1 MTIFWKE
8 YKIVFEKDQK
18 DKANTLY
25 LYIENIDGVTYAK
38 FGEAFKQTVW
48 ERYDATGYTQHSKQ
62 IKVWKSSIGDKP
74 IHRLLRSMF
83 TWAGVGTMLLYAV
96 EKYGFKKEDCYGI
109 DIDEDNVKICKKL
122 I

>member
-1 MTIFWKE
+1 MIVFGKE
-8 YKIVFEKDQK
+8 YKIVSEKDQK

-62 IKVWKSSIGDKP
+62 IKVWK
-74 IHRLLRSMF
+74 LALRHH
-83 TWAGVGTMLLYAV
+83 TYTTALAA
-96 EKYGFKKEDCYGI
+96 
-109 DIDEDNVKICKKL
+109 
-122 I
+122 

>member
-1 MTIFWKE
+1 MDKIVDAIYKNE
-8 YKIVFEKDQK
+8 EEIVVEKPKIVFEKDQK

-62 IKVWKSSIGDKP
+62 IKVWKSSVGDKP
-74 IHRLLRSMF
+74 IH
-83 TWAGVGTMLLYAV
+83 
-96 EKYGFKKEDCYGI
+96 
-109 DIDEDNVKICKKL
+109 
-122 I
+122 